1 MSMQAYASCSGARRS
16 VVKREV
22 IGCARRAH
30 DTGVRPVHPASVVMK
45 NERIYLRS
53 KLVIRWTE
61 IKRARQRQKQCAVC
75 SCC

>member
-45 NERIYLRS
+45 NES
-53 KLVIRWTE
+53 VVLV
-61 IKRARQRQKQCAVC
+61 
-75 SCC
+75 CCMMDRDGAGKAAAERV